1 METQRGQQDAEPQG
15 SHRKVSVGASSVL
28 QHRNKNNTQGSQ
40 ETATV
45 RLSAG
50 EYQLESSAVLGEV
63 RKLQGVLYYVEALV
77 AQT

>member
-15 SHRKVSVGASSVL
+15 SHRKVPVGASTVL

-40 ETATV
+40 ETAAV
-45 RLSAG
+45 RLQLG
-50 EYQLESSAVLGEV
+50 EHQLESSAVLGEV
-63 RKLQGVLYYVEALV
+63 RKLQSVLYYVEALV

>member
-15 SHRKVSVGASSVL
+15 SHRKVPVGTSTVL

-45 RLSAG
+45 RLSIG

-63 RKLQGVLYYVEALV
+63 RKLQSVLYYVGALV